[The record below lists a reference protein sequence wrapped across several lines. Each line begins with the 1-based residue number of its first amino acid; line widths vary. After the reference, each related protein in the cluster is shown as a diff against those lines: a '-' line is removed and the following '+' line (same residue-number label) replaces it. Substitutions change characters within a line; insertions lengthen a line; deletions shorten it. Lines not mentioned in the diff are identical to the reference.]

1 MKPRSAGYVRRWAS
15 QTMRTFFCLLL
26 ASFLAAC
33 ATPYKPY
40 GSLGGYLDKE
50 VSPGTYIVEYHGNG
64 YTTHEKIEV
73 FLRQRA
79 DEICGGRYEMGP
91 IERTSKLERNPN
103 ALWIIHRFPVVSAE
117 VKCKV

>member
-1 MKPRSAGYVRRWAS
+1 
-15 QTMRTFFCLLL
+15 MRNFFCLLL

-50 VSPGTYIVEYHGNG
+50 VSPSTYIVEYHGNG

-103 ALWIIHRFPVVSAE
+103 ALWIVHRFPVVSAE
-117 VKCKV
+117 VKCKA